1 MIFFSFNTILIKLE
15 FSVNSNLLTSQIY
28 RYRLHDVDN
37 LTKSYAFWVNLSLI
51 PLYNTNETNPPSMHS
66 SEGANFL
73 KYISEG

>member
-37 LTKSYAFWVNLSLI
+37 LTKSYAF
-51 PLYNTNETNPPSMHS
+51 
-66 SEGANFL
+66 
-73 KYISEG
+73 